1 MIIVLVLVSIFFIGA
16 GISITG
22 LALWE
27 LFDIDIGE
35 TLAKVGICLMIF
47 PIVSGIITGAVI
59 LLLVLFGLVVFI

>member
-1 MIIVLVLVSIFFIGA
+1 MIIVLFLVSFIGA

-35 TLAKVGICLMIF
+35 TLAKIGICLMIF
-47 PIVSGIITGAVI
+47 PIVAGIIAGAVI
-59 LLLVLFGLVVFI
+59 LLLALFGLVVFI

>member
-1 MIIVLVLVSIFFIGA
+1 MIIVLFLVSIFFIGA

-35 TLAKVGICLMIF
+35 ILAKIGICLMIF
-47 PIVSGIITGAVI
+47 PIVAGIITGVVI
-59 LLLVLFGLVVFI
+59 LLLALFGLVVFI

>member
-1 MIIVLVLVSIFFIGA
+1 MIIVLFLVSFIGA

-35 TLAKVGICLMIF
+35 TLAKIGICLMIF
-47 PIVSGIITGAVI
+47 PIVAGIIAGAVI
-59 LLLVLFGLVVFI
+59 LLLVLFGLIVFI

>member
-1 MIIVLVLVSIFFIGA
+1 MIIVLLILIFFIGA

-27 LFDIDIGE
+27 LFDINAGE

-47 PIVSGIITGAVI
+47 PIVAGIITGAVI
-59 LLLVLFGLVVFI
+59 LLLALFGLVIFI

>member
-1 MIIVLVLVSIFFIGA
+1 MMIISFLLLIFFIGA

-27 LFDIDIGE
+27 LFDINVGE

-47 PIVSGIITGAVI
+47 PIVAGIIAGAVI
-59 LLLVLFGLVVFI
+59 LLLALFGLVVFI

>member
-1 MIIVLVLVSIFFIGA
+1 MIIVLFLVSIFFIGA

-35 TLAKVGICLMIF
+35 MLAKIGICLMIF
-47 PIVSGIITGAVI
+47 PIVVGIITGVVI
-59 LLLVLFGLVVFI
+59 LLLALFGLVVFI

>member
-1 MIIVLVLVSIFFIGA
+1 MIIVFFLILVFFIGA

-47 PIVSGIITGAVI
+47 PVVAGIIAGAVI
-59 LLLVLFGLVVFI
+59 LLLALFGLVVFI